1 MALLFTNKYKHHL
14 VYLQKTTQIILKEL
28 TKIWRIHILHFRI
41 YPGHGTLIMFALILF
56 RFYVHAFKTKV
67 YTGST
72 VISVEV
78 YNAEIIFLFNTKV
91 QLIR

>member
-1 MALLFTNKYKHHL
+1 MALLQINTSINHL
-14 VYLQKTTQIILKEL
+14 FISLLAKNNSDYLKEL
-28 TKIWRIHILHFRI
+28 TKIWRIHILHLRI

-67 YTGST
+67 YTGGT

-78 YNAEIIFLFNTKV
+78 YMPKSFFFLIPKYS
-91 QLIR
+91 

>member
-1 MALLFTNKYKHHL
+1 MENT
-14 VYLQKTTQIILKEL
+14 
-28 TKIWRIHILHFRI
+28 HIAPQNLSRTW
-41 YPGHGTLIMFALILF
+41 YRTLIMFALILF

-78 YNAEIIFLFNTKV
+78 YMPKSFFFLIPKYS
-91 QLIR
+91 